1 MPGDWW
7 TVWWV
12 WMAAAFGLAI
22 LEVIVPGYIFL
33 GFAAGA
39 LVVGAIVGV
48 GITMGLAG
56 SLVVFAALS
65 LVAFIA
71 LRKVFG
77 LRHGQVKIWDKD
89 IND

>member
-1 MPGDWW
+1 MSGDWW

-39 LVVGAIVGV
+39 LVVGAIVGLGV
-48 GITMGLAG
+48 TMGLAG
-56 SLVVFAALS
+56 SLVVFAILS
-65 LVAFIA
+65 LAAFIA
-71 LRKVFG
+71 LRKIFG
-77 LRHGQVKIWDKD
+77 LRSGQVKIWDKD

>member
-1 MPGDWW
+1 MSGDWW

-39 LVVGAIVGV
+39 LIVGAIVGV

-56 SLVVFAALS
+56 SLVVFAILS
-65 LVAFIA
+65 LAAFIA

-77 LRHGQVKIWDKD
+77 LRSGQVKIWDKD